1 MQNGREG
8 VDSLFVTPL
17 ALQKVRLI
25 CGAVIG
31 LIGAGCQALKQ
42 VDWDGRVGQYSYEQA
57 VAELGRPT
65 TEAKLAG
72 GLRRVEWITNSGAS
86 AGRTLT
92 GAGYRRATL
101 GVLPLEPTE
110 IHRLRDRYLRLTF
123 DKAGGLAAWEHGT
136 KTGD

>member
-1 MQNGREG
+1 M
-8 VDSLFVTPL
+8 TPM
-17 ALQKVRLI
+17 ALHKAWLI
-25 CGAVIG
+25 CGLALG
-31 LIGAGCQALKQ
+31 LIGVGCQALQQ
-42 VDWDGRVGQYSYEQA
+42 VDWDQRVGQFSYEQA
-57 VAELGRPT
+57 VAELGRPAGET
-65 TEAKLAG
+65 KLES

-86 AGRTLT
+86 AGRSLV
-92 GAGYRRATL
+92 GVDYRRATL